1 LNGSAE
7 QSRKLCL
14 ESLGQS
20 QLVLGVY
27 PTRVCVFPPWM
38 SIVIYIYINININI
52 NIYIYICNGGKGMNM
67 MDSIFWQPI
76 FRQTHFTTALDF
88 ADLNDARKTIPRE
101 QNEVSFMSD
110 AASKL
115 SQLFLR
121 A

>member
-1 LNGSAE
+1 M
-7 QSRKLCL
+7 K
-14 ESLGQS
+14 
-20 QLVLGVY
+20 
-27 PTRVCVFPPWM
+27 
-38 SIVIYIYINININI
+38 
-52 NIYIYICNGGKGMNM
+52 M

>member
-1 LNGSAE
+1 MP
-7 QSRKLCL
+7 RKPWPITTSPGGLSNKGLCF
-14 ESLGQS
+14 SPMD
-20 QLVLGVY
+20 VN
-27 PTRVCVFPPWM
+27 CK
-38 SIVIYIYINININI
+38 YIYININIKKYI
-52 NIYIYICNGGKGMNM
+52 YIYIYICNGGKGMNM

>member
-1 LNGSAE
+1 
-7 QSRKLCL
+7 
-14 ESLGQS
+14 
-20 QLVLGVY
+20 
-27 PTRVCVFPPWM
+27 
-38 SIVIYIYINININI
+38 
-52 NIYIYICNGGKGMNM
+52 M